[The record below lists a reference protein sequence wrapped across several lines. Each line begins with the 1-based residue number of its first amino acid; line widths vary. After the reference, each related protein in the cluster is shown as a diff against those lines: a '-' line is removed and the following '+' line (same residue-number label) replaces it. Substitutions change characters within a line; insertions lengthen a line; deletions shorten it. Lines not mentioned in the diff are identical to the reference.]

1 MSSRARFE
9 QSQTEPMETDSR
21 ANLRAQNRK
30 NNFSELRIEPP
41 EEEDS
46 KKTQIG
52 QIYLFILFI

>member
-21 ANLRAQNRK
+21 ANLRTQNRK